1 MRLGPTTGINRGDA
15 DGWRTDG
22 GLLVFGGW
30 SKNVADDRDD
40 VRILD
45 ESFVNVGKFVVF
57 SGE

>member
-22 GLLVFGGW
+22 VLLVFGGW
-30 SKNVADDRDD
+30 SKTISERDD

-45 ESFVNVGKFVVF
+45 ESFVHVGKLVVF